1 VLNET
6 AQTAITPDECHA
18 VFQRWLGDEYDLD
31 VLDIML
37 CTLAAERLTG
47 DPLWLLV
54 ISGPG
59 AAKTE
64 TVQACAGIRAHVES
78 TLTGDAA
85 LREIHDGYWSRSI
98 GAAGGATLTWTGASW
113 SSAQSP
119 QRGTPPTP

>member
-47 DPLWLLV
+47 HPHVQCRTRFRMHLEWQVSSCGVSAAVMARWLMR
-54 ISGPG
+54 SG
-59 AAKTE
+59 
-64 TVQACAGIRAHVES
+64 
-78 TLTGDAA
+78 
-85 LREIHDGYWSRSI
+85 
-98 GAAGGATLTWTGASW
+98 
-113 SSAQSP
+113 
-119 QRGTPPTP
+119 